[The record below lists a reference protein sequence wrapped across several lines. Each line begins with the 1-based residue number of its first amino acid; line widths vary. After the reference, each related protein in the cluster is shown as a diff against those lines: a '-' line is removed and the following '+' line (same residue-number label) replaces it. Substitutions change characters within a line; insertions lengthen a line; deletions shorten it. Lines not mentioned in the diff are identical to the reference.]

1 MKNKVLLAVGIFLI
15 LMGAS
20 FCGIYRIIIKNFE
33 DFKENANITTG
44 VIVDINHENQEA
56 IITYKDNNGK
66 EYRVYSNFYSNS
78 MKNGDK
84 IKVYYK
90 KTNPAK
96 FEVDISS
103 LTKIFDY
110 VFYGVGGLLILI
122 GSILILIVIKTNIKY
137 KKLLQDGFRIN
148 ATITDVVCNK
158 MININGKHPYIIRA
172 SFKYNDL
179 LYEVKSTYLWFNAE
193 DVINTYGIKE
203 IPVCINQN
211 NPKEYVLDVSELKQ
225 RIGN

>member
-33 DFKENANITTG
+33 DFKKNANITTG

-56 IITYKDNNGK
+56 IIIYKDKNDK
-66 EYRVYSNFYSNS
+66 EYRVFSNFYSSS
-78 MKNGDK
+78 MKVGDELK
-84 IKVYYK
+84 IYYD

-103 LTKIFDY
+103 LTKVFNY
-110 VFYGVGGLLILI
+110 VFYGVGGLLLSIGVIMILI
-122 GSILILIVIKTNIKY
+122 NIKTNMKY
-137 KKLLQDGFRIN
+137 KRLLSEGFRIN
-148 ATITDVVCNK
+148 AKITGVVCNQ
-158 MININGKHPYIIRA
+158 MINVNGKHPYIIKA
-172 SFKYNDL
+172 TFDYNGTSYD
-179 LYEVKSTYLWFNAE
+179 VRSKNLWFDAE

-203 IPVCINQN
+203 LPVCININ
-211 NPKEYVLDVSELKQ
+211 NPKEYVLDVSELQKY
-225 RIGN
+225 N